1 MLPSQ
6 LIAAA
11 DRLEIEK
18 MAISMPRTTAKPDSP
33 NATPAACREANDF
46 VLRAMK
52 DFPGR
57 FLGQCFVNPYYGPE
71 SLEEITR
78 CMDSGMIGLGELYTQ
93 VRLTDSRY
101 FPIIEKCIELK
112 APLLVHGADTR
123 KDWRDPARPGGS
135 NANDF
140 AAMGA
145 LYPEAMIIYGHIGG
159 GGDWEYV
166 CKVLRDAPSIYA
178 DTSGSVTDEGMID
191 FAVQVSACGD
201 CSSPQT

>member
-1 MLPSQ
+1 MSAMNRRSFLVSASLPSVAAALQSPAPRGYDVRAEIHRYRKIDVHNHVFLDRGVMPSQ

-93 VRLTDSRY
+93 VRLTDPRY
-101 FPIIEKCIELK
+101 FDSHTYI
-112 APLLVHGADTR
+112 
-123 KDWRDPARPGGS
+123 
-135 NANDF
+135 
-140 AAMGA
+140 
-145 LYPEAMIIYGHIGG
+145 GH
-159 GGDWEYV
+159 WPF
-166 CKVLRDAPSIYA
+166 R
-178 DTSGSVTDEGMID
+178 
-191 FAVQVSACGD
+191 
-201 CSSPQT
+201 